1 VEKVLHSFK
10 HKYCIGDKR
19 MPITT
24 LTNISVPTE
33 GAGSNSSLLMPKL
46 QYRFRVFLD
55 NFGTTGAADGT
66 REISRQVVDVTR
78 PNVSFEQ
85 MTIEAYNS
93 RTYLAGKH
101 TWDPITLTLREDAN
115 NNVQKIVGQ
124 QIQRQFD
131 FYEQSSAVSSG
142 TYKFQTRIEILD
154 GGNGAQGANII
165 DRFHL
170 VGCYIESANYN
181 TLAYATNEP
190 VTTTLSI
197 RYDNAIQFGADEDFI
212 GIGSA
217 VGRASNASIGGTTV
231 TG

>member
-1 VEKVLHSFK
+1 
-10 HKYCIGDKR
+10 

-24 LTNISVPTE
+24 LTNISIPTE
-33 GAGSNSSLLMPKL
+33 GGGSNSSLLMPKL

-55 NFGTTGAADGT
+55 NFGTTGGPDGI

-78 PNVSFEQ
+78 PNLTFEQ
-85 MTIEAYNS
+85 MTIDAYNS

-101 TWDPITLTLREDAN
+101 TWEPITLTLREDAN

-124 QIQRQFD
+124 QLQRQFD
-131 FYEQSSAVSSG
+131 FFEQSSAVSSG
-142 TYKFQTRIEILD
+142 SYKFQTRIEILD
-154 GGNGAQGANII
+154 GGNGASGPNVI

-190 VTTTLSI
+190 VTVTLSI
-197 RYDNAIQFGADEDFI
+197 RYDNAIQFGADEDFV
-212 GIGSA
+212 GVGEPVVRA
-217 VGRASNASIGGTTV
+217 VAASIGGTGV